1 MAVRI
6 RLKRMGRIRAPFY
19 RVIVVDGRKKRDGRV
34 IEEVGKYDPMT
45 NPSTIEINSERALY
59 WLGVGAQP
67 SDQVRRLLGL
77 TGDWAKFKGAK
88 NTEGSLKVKETVDR
102 VKLAE
107 EAVKAVEDEA
117 EKLKATKAA
126 LEEEAKAEAQA
137 EENDQQADESVQEA
151 PEEEA

>member
-88 NTEGSLKVKETVDR
+88 NTEGSLKVKEAVDR

-137 EENDQQADESVQEA
+137 EQNDQQADESVQEA

>member
-88 NTEGSLKVKETVDR
+88 NTEGSLKVKEAVDR
-102 VKLAE
+102 
-107 EAVKAVEDEA
+107 VKAVEDEA

>member
-1 MAVRI
+1 
-6 RLKRMGRIRAPFY
+6 
-19 RVIVVDGRKKRDGRV
+19 
-34 IEEVGKYDPMT
+34 MT

-88 NTEGSLKVKETVDR
+88 NTEGSLKVKEAVDR